1 MRWLSAALFCSS
13 ACLFAVADAAQ
24 RRPPRQAPAQV
35 PPGYSLDNATA
46 GLLDLVAGPGY
57 DASTRPLFGR
67 AETVVEVQLRVNQ
80 LYALEPDSSTFT
92 MDVRLR
98 LYWNDPRLVAPP
110 DWPSSNGSHY
120 RLLGMVELGNGHDEP
135 YRIWTPD
142 IAFFNQVESTL
153 LDSVVKLDPL
163 TGNVFWSR
171 HFVCKLSN
179 SFFFAAFPFDKQNLT
194 MRITSFSYNK
204 EQMTLSFRSPPVY
217 PEIDPATYSQGTWDF
232 DSYSIGNY
240 LYLQTDDG
248 VLFEMLTFSML
259 VSRKSGSY
267 YIKTVLPLLLLVALT
282 CVSYW
287 LSADA
292 IPERLGLTITLV
304 LTIVSFY
311 NSTSFMLP
319 PVNYAVTLD
328 WYVFVAFLVS
338 FFALVEVAMVH
349 HLVRRQRN
357 HIVASELDFFCRRF
371 VLPFWAL
378 FNVGILVQL
387 PPGSFP
393 YVWLICGIL
402 IFLLLFANAWLF
414 AYYIY
419 KRYDL
424 RMKLEATAYGKEK
437 LEDYGEYVAG
447 NVDIGRPGTLRRRAH
462 DIIISSTE
470 GVFDLL
476 HIPRP
481 GGKQLRRLATDA
493 DGVGPDAK
501 GTEREKID
509 RLSIDEDLEKARRA
523 RRASALGDGGER
535 GDGNGSVSSR
545 GKKSVADDSDVADG
559 EIV

>member
-1 MRWLSAALFCSS
+1 MRWLSAALLCSS
-13 ACLFAVADAAQ
+13 ACLLAVSGAAAS
-24 RRPPRQAPAQV
+24 RRPPRQAPAPV
-35 PPGYSLDNATA
+35 PPSYSPDNATA
-46 GLLDLVAGPGY
+46 AVFDLVAGPDY

-67 AETVVEVQLRVNQ
+67 APTAVQAQLRVNQ
-80 LYALEPDSSTFT
+80 LYALDPDSSTFT

-98 LYWNDPRLVAPP
+98 LYWNDPRLVI
-110 DWPSSNGSHY
+110 PSDFPSANGSHY
-120 RLLGMVELGNGHDEP
+120 RLLGMVELGNGQEEP

-142 IAFFNQVESTL
+142 ISFFNHVESTL

-171 HFVCKLSN
+171 HFVSKLSN
-179 SFFFAAFPFDKQNLT
+179 AFFFAAFPFDKQNLT
-194 MRITSFSYNK
+194 MRITPFSYNK

-232 DSYSIGNY
+232 DSYSIGKY
-240 LYLQTDDG
+240 FYPQTDDG

-267 YIKTVLPLLLLVALT
+267 YIKTFLPLMLLVALT

-338 FFALVEVAMVH
+338 FFSLVEVAMVH

-393 YVWLICGIL
+393 YVWLVCGIVM
-402 IFLLLFANAWLF
+402 FLLLFANAWLV
-414 AYYIY
+414 AYYVY

-424 RMKLEATAYGKEK
+424 RVKLEATAYGKEK
-437 LEDYGEYVAG
+437 LEDYGEFVAG
-447 NVDIGRPGTLRRRAH
+447 NVDIGRPGTLKRSAH
-462 DIIISSTE
+462 DFVIRSTE
-470 GVFDLL
+470 SVFDLL

-493 DGVGPDAK
+493 DGG
-501 GTEREKID
+501 GTEREKMD

-523 RRASALGDGGER
+523 KSSSALPDTG
-535 GDGNGSVSSR
+535 GSVGSR
-545 GKKSVADDSDVADG
+545 VKKSMADDADFMERDV
-559 EIV
+559 V